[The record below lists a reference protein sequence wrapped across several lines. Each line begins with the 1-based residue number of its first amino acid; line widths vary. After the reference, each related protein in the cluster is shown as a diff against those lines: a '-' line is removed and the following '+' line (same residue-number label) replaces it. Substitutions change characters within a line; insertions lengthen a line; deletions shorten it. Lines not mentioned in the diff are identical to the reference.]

1 MGQIRP
7 KYKAPSYSIDYFK
20 QQPEAVKIAIDA
32 AIAYYVNVEDH
43 RDELVDKLKNLDI
56 EQNGKAK
63 LKIIIDIVQ
72 AVCSLAGSVLIGFGE
87 NIITSCLFTPCKVDY
102 VGYFMFYLGIFFLAF
117 AILSPFLPLLIERF
131 GVKK

>member
-1 MGQIRP
+1 MREGRP
-7 KYKAPSYSIDYFK
+7 KYKPPSYHIDYFK

-32 AIAYYVNVEDH
+32 AIDYYVSVEDH
-43 RDELVDKLKNLDI
+43 RDELVETLKNIDI
-56 EQNGKAK
+56 ERNGRAK

-87 NIITSCLFTPCKVDY
+87 NIITSCLFTQCKVEY

-131 GVKK
+131 GVKR